1 VPSGLHQEQKE
12 FKKMNALK
20 RWGAERHKETSRGRL
35 ARRAPVSSAEG
46 QFQSG
51 KLCRGVERSNKK
63 KRREADDVPSG
74 LHQEQIAFD
83 VDINL

>member
-1 VPSGLHQEQKE
+1 L
-12 FKKMNALK
+12 
-20 RWGAERHKETSRGRL
+20 RAERLYQVQKDNSNPENF
-35 ARRAPVSSAEG
+35 V
-46 QFQSG
+46 
-51 KLCRGVERSNKK
+51 GVLERSNKK